1 MGSVFTEITCS
12 GEVITLRPFNTDDQR
27 TEQSGGKQDQLVI
40 GLLLVQK
47 KSISAIK
54 SQPMLH
60 KMCFS
65 VMQYTRKWWAVMEI
79 YL

>member
-47 KSISAIK
+47 KAFQQLKVS
-54 SQPMLH
+54 L
-60 KMCFS
+60 C
-65 VMQYTRKWWAVMEI
+65 YTRCAFQ
-79 YL
+79 

>member
-12 GEVITLRPFNTDDQR
+12 REVITLRPFNTDDQR

-47 KSISAIK
+47 KKAYQQLKVS
-54 SQPMLH
+54 L
-60 KMCFS
+60 C
-65 VMQYTRKWWAVMEI
+65 YTRYAFQ
-79 YL
+79 